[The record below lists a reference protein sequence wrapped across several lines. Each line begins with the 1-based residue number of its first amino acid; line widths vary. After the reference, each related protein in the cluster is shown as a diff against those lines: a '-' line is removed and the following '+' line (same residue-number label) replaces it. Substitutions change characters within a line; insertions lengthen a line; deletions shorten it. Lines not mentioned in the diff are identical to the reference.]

1 MRKLTQNPIDTNL
14 EKSPKRVKINVLTSR
29 NIRLLRLIG
38 VEDGNETCFCPMDTN
53 PEIKIKLQARVFIK
67 AQYEHVFP
75 KKIIDGAMETR
86 SRYLTLPFETD
97 GVV

>member
-1 MRKLTQNPIDTNL
+1 MRKLTQNHIDTNL
-14 EKSPKRVKINVLTSR
+14 KKSPKRVKINVSTSR

-67 AQYEHVFP
+67 AQDEFVL
-75 KKIIDGAMETR
+75 KKIIGGAMETR
-86 SRYLTLPFETD
+86 SR
-97 GVV
+97 